1 MARWNGINSRM
12 IMVRLL
18 REGDNFQCAV
28 IGELEHHFIEHE
40 GNY

>member
-18 REGDNFQCAV
+18 REGDSFQCVV
-28 IGELEHHFIEHE
+28 IDLEHHFIEHE